1 TSTWS
6 FCNAVTATSMRVA
19 VSRFWRS
26 HRDCSQPGCR
36 LSSWRCMLD
45 AHRLRRILPHR
56 FDQIHLLLDQVAV
69 SDQLLH
75 LPFFRNQLF
84 PLRVLQLLLC
94 PDQFLVDLI
103 SLTRIW
109 RIAPAHPTQTNL
121 AGHILATTHVPP
133 NTSVRAPT
141 LPSA

>member
-1 TSTWS
+1 
-6 FCNAVTATSMRVA
+6 
-19 VSRFWRS
+19 
-26 HRDCSQPGCR
+26 
-36 LSSWRCMLD
+36 MLD

-103 SLTRIW
+103 SLTGIW
-109 RIAPAHPTQTNL
+109 RIAGAPYTDELGTYWRPR
-121 AGHILATTHVPP
+121 
-133 NTSVRAPT
+133 TSRQT
-141 LPSA
+141 LP

>member
-1 TSTWS
+1 
-6 FCNAVTATSMRVA
+6 
-19 VSRFWRS
+19 
-26 HRDCSQPGCR
+26 
-36 LSSWRCMLD
+36 MLD

-109 RIAPAHPTQTNL
+109 RIAGAPYTDELGRAHIGDHARPAKHFREGADLAFRFLQHPSDL
-121 AGHILATTHVPP
+121 VGAA
-133 NTSVRAPT
+133 
-141 LPSA
+141 